1 MLLVL
6 VLVGLQVWAMAG
18 YRDDWPFAANAM
30 FAFPRHDAEPVYE
43 LDVLV
48 EVEGSWRRLDP
59 EADLGLAHPEYF
71 RRMFFSRYYGSTNG
85 QFPQRMFSSDDR
97 ARFEAR
103 LTAFCRAVARSLTDH
118 GEAATALRLELV
130 ERRRRDGTWLA
141 AQREIVGRCD
151 PIESPFR
158 IEQP

>member
-1 MLLVL
+1 VIVL
-6 VLVGLQVWAMAG
+6 IGLQLWAMAG

-30 FAFPRHDAEPVYE
+30 FAFPRQTSEPVYE

-48 EVEGSWRRLDP
+48 EVEAGWRTLDP
-59 EADLGLAHPEYF
+59 KADLGLAHPEFF

-103 LTAFCRAVARSLTDH
+103 LTSFCQAVEHSMTDH
-118 GEAATALRLELV
+118 GETPSALRVELV
-130 ERRRRDGTWLA
+130 EQRRRDGTWVA
-141 AQREIVGRCD
+141 SQREIVGRCD
-151 PIESPFR
+151 PIGSPFR
-158 IEQP
+158 SEQP